1 MAANVA
7 ANVSPRHATIP
18 SGKIHVI
25 KVGTSTLLTNDD
37 VGGQKA
43 NLSNLS
49 RLVELIASLRRAGD
63 HVVLVSSG
71 AVGMGCLKLGLR
83 ERPQGLGA
91 KQAMAAAGQSRLM
104 RLYEDLFQIVGVQVA
119 QLLIT
124 RADFSD
130 ELRFVHVRSTL
141 LECIRMGIVPIVNE
155 NDSLSAKHVQNF
167 GDNDTLAAMTAVLIQ
182 ADWIFLATDV
192 PFLYSAN
199 PKEDPNA
206 APIYVVDDV
215 AKLKIGGLESS
226 SSQWGTGGMATKL
239 IAARIAVC
247 AGVHCG
253 LVNGSEPER
262 IARLING
269 DKEGGT
275 HFLAQKSPIVTAEGS
290 SLAGDMHN
298 RWLLTLPTS
307 GSVVLDR
314 KGYKAVL
321 KSRALSLD
329 MLVSVKGEFLEDEA
343 ISLFHEG
350 KEVGR
355 ALVRLASSE
364 IQAAIKEATTSVT
377 GLRDFTR
384 ELEAAGVF
392 LRDYN
397 SWRRGGHK
405 GAKGEINS
413 VQNGGAAQKAS
424 RSQAHIAVYA
434 GDVALICATAI
445 KEATAERFGE
455 AGTRESTTLSPS
467 IQQSSAGRKRGCSE
481 PLERSPAQ
489 KAQRC

>member
-1 MAANVA
+1 MSAIQGMTVK
-7 ANVSPRHATIP
+7 PRHATIP
-18 SGKIHVI
+18 SGQVHVI

-49 RLVELIASLRRAGD
+49 RLVELIASLRNAGD

-71 AVGMGCLKLGLR
+71 AVGMGCLKLGIR
-83 ERPQGLGA
+83 ERPQGIGA
-91 KQAMAAAGQSRLM
+91 KQAIAAAGQSRLM

-155 NDSLSAKHVQNF
+155 NDSLSAKHITNF

-182 ADWIFLATDV
+182 ADWVFLATDV

-199 PKEDPNA
+199 PKTDPSA
-206 APIYVVDDV
+206 APIYVVEDV
-215 AKLKIGGLESS
+215 AKLNIGGLEAS

-253 LVNGSEPER
+253 LVNGAEPER
-262 IARLING
+262 IAKLIKG
-269 DKEGGT
+269 DRAGGT
-275 HFLAQKSPIVTAEGS
+275 HFVAQTCTETQDTR
-290 SLAGDMHN
+290 SLIGDLHN
-298 RWLLTLPTS
+298 RWILTLPVS
-307 GSVVLDR
+307 GSVTIDR
-314 KGYKAVL
+314 TGYKAVL
-321 KSRALSLD
+321 KGEGLPLD
-329 MLVSVKGEFLEDEA
+329 TLASVKGDFLEDEA
-343 ISLFHEG
+343 ISLVHEG
-350 KEVGR
+350 REVAR
-355 ALVRLASSE
+355 ALVRLSSVE
-364 IQAAIKEATTSVT
+364 IRESIKETTMAG

-397 SWRRGGHK
+397 SWRRGAHK
-405 GAKGEINS
+405 GAKGEFGDARKG
-413 VQNGGAAQKAS
+413 VPMKEEVRA
-424 RSQAHIAVYA
+424 RVHLAVYA
-434 GDVALICATAI
+434 GDMALICATAI
-445 KEATAERFGE
+445 KEAN
-455 AGTRESTTLSPS
+455 STNCLSS
-467 IQQSSAGRKRGCSE
+467 LRTFQRASSEGNMAD
-481 PLERSPAQ
+481 
-489 KAQRC
+489 